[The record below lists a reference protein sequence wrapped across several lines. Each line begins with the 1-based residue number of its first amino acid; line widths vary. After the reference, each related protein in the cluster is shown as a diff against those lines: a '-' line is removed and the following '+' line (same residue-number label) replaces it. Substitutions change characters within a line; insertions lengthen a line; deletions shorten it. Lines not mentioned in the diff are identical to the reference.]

1 MFVFFCCCHI
11 ILFDFRV
18 WSTNIVNKSHF
29 RPKFGYFC
37 QSSNHEHRFA
47 DLLMTQ
53 QKSKVFSQSVTTWW
67 QTNMELCCRR
77 TLEKIR
83 SFDFWTCASNT
94 FTVDRPWWRVTPRR
108 SSCLGRR
115 RRWRPAISYRSS
127 TFKAALNER
136 VFVKFFMLASFWLQ
150 ELLVALE

>member
-1 MFVFFCCCHI
+1 MFSFVVVISFYSI
-11 ILFDFRV
+11 SEYV
-18 WSTNIVNKSHF
+18 WKSTNIVNKSHF

-47 DLLMTQ
+47 ELMTQ

-67 QTNMELCCRR
+67 QTNMELCCTR

-94 FTVDRPWWRVTPRR
+94 FSVDRPWWRVTPRR
-108 SSCLGRR
+108 SSCSGR